1 MVYIDDCIL
10 ISKTDKLIKAAIKEI
25 SENFEITAEGE
36 VDVYLG
42 VKVEKLEDSRV
53 KMSQPYLID
62 QILKGL
68 GFNEKTKIKKTPA
81 VASKILHQ
89 DKEGEE
95 MQTEWEYRRIIGQLN
110 FLEKSTR
117 LDIAYAV
124 HQCARFS

>member
-81 VASKILHQ
+81 LASKILHQ

>member
-81 VASKILHQ
+81 LASKILHL